1 MSEVWRLV
9 RSTFCPNPR
18 AAFTG
23 EGAAIAGGR
32 WNRRGT
38 RVAYASWTRSLA
50 ILEILATID
59 RADAPSDYVF
69 VSATLP
75 DGEIERLAT
84 LPPTWRAPARS
95 EASIEIGERFL
106 AELTHLAL
114 AVPSAIVPQEYN
126 YLINPRHPAFQS
138 LRVAQ
143 NLEPFSF
150 VEHIFAGHPES
161 VDSASTKLSVAQD
174 KLRREAP

>member
-1 MSEVWRLV
+1 MIEVWRLV
-9 RSTFCPNPR
+9 RSAFCPSPR
-18 AAFTG
+18 VAFSG

-59 RADAPSDYVF
+59 RVDAPSDYAF
-69 VSATLP
+69 VSATLEE
-75 DGEIERLAT
+75 GEIERLAT
-84 LPPTWRAPARS
+84 LPSTWRAPARS
-95 EASIEIGERFL
+95 EASIEIGEQFL
-106 AELTHLAL
+106 TELKHLAL

-126 YLINPRHPAFQS
+126 YLINPRHPAFES
-138 LRVAQ
+138 LRVAE

-150 VEHIFAGHPES
+150 DDRIFAKP
-161 VDSASTKLSVAQD
+161 LSY
-174 KLRREAP
+174 